1 MLGLKGYTPVK
12 TGFTEVAGPC
22 LVTAYSFEQG
32 PDLVIVLLNSR
43 DMDCRWLETQ

>member
-22 LVTAYSFEQG
+22 LVTACSSEQG
-32 PDLVIVLLNSR
+32 HEFVVALLNSR
-43 DMDCRWLETQ
+43 DMDSRWLETQ